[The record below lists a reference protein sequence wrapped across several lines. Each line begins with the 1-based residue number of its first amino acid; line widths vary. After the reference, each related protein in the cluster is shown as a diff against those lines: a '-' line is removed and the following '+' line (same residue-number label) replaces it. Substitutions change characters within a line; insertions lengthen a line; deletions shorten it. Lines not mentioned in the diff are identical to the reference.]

1 LTWFAFVF
9 GSFAVVIVLTS
20 KGLLGTKEFDQTGV
34 PCKCRG
40 IAGGKDMEAD
50 WLVFIAMLVVFKWFL
65 YQPVILLL
73 GTYLHLRSAN
83 KLAVKMQ
90 RYKRANSSATSSSG
104 GLEMGSIGGGV
115 DVDNI
120 VENPMRKGPSS
131 SSVSPQEGVKGG
143 QDNGQQVAVDPRRPS
158 WRDQV
163 CPGGEEDGC

>member
-1 LTWFAFVF
+1 MPWLAWFIVVF

-50 WLVFIAMLVVFKWFL
+50 WLLFVAMLVVFKWFL

-73 GTYLHLRSAN
+73 GTCLHLRSAN

-90 RYKRANSSATSSSG
+90 RYKRANSSAASSSGG
-104 GLEMGSIGGGV
+104 GLEMGSI
-115 DVDNI
+115 
-120 VENPMRKGPSS
+120 VENPLRKGPSSSSS
-131 SSVSPQEGVKGG
+131 SSVSPQEGAKGG
-143 QDNGQQVAVDPRRPS
+143 KDDGQQVAVDPCMPS

-163 CPGGEEDGC
+163 CPRGEDDDGCL